1 MDILS
6 LIIAVIALAVV
17 AYLVIDTIIRIAR
30 APQKQDSNQ
39 PHETY
44 MPWRAPYAVSSD
56 VVSSKEAEK
65 RSKADELREQ
75 RAKAK
80 EELNAQI
87 AELAKRFGNCSVD
100 INLGGWTD
108 HTLTKRLLVFE
119 ESKIIIINESKY
131 KFSDILGFSMIDD
144 STKETTTF
152 SDGGSN
158 TSTGSM
164 IGRAIVGGVVGGGL
178 GAVAGATTAKRNDS
192 STSFSEAKTK
202 HRYAIYINLNSF
214 ENPTLKLSVIEGSD
228 RAYKIA
234 NILNVIIERNKQ
246 N

>member
-1 MDILS
+1 MFF
-6 LIIAVIALAVV
+6 VIVLLAFLYFCTGAFGYVL
-17 AYLVIDTIIRIAR
+17 LVITMLVLICMILPGFFWVILTTSVFGAILYYFATKDERR
-30 APQKQDSNQ
+30 KN
-39 PHETY
+39 
-44 MPWRAPYAVSSD
+44 
-56 VVSSKEAEK
+56 AERK
-65 RSKADELREQ
+65 RLKEQ
-75 RAKAK
+75 REEEGKLYKA
-80 EELNAQI
+80 Q
-87 AELAKRFGNCSVD
+87 LADFIKKYGNCSVD

-202 HRYAIYINLNSF
+202 HRYTIYINLNSF